1 MRKRNATD
9 FDDDLADR
17 RDSTPSGAFPPPDPS
32 ERGRLAE
39 EPTDI
44 PPRGWKD
51 ILLRTKAETKQ
62 DRVNLV
68 SAGVAFYALLA
79 AVPAL
84 VAVVSI
90 YGLVANP
97 STIDRQMNSWLGT
110 APREVREL
118 LRTQLQSITEN
129 ARTQA
134 GIGVVVGIVLALWS
148 ASSGMG
154 HLVDAINLAYDE
166 DDDRGFI
173 RSKGLALLFTLGAV
187 VFVLFAIGM
196 ITILPSVLADAGVGS
211 IGRLVVSIARW
222 VLLLFGMMAALAVLY
237 RYAPDRD
244 DARWR
249 WITPG
254 AVVATVLWII
264 ASALFA
270 FYTANF
276 AKYNQTYGSL
286 GVVVVV
292 MLWLFIT
299 AMCVLI
305 GAELNCEAERQTMR
319 DSTRGPERPMGE
331 REATAADTLGP
342 TSDEIRG
349 RDEREHARSGG

>member
-1 MRKRNATD
+1 MTQHSVTEHRS
-9 FDDDLADR
+9 DDQWDV
-17 RDSTPSGAFPPPDPS
+17 SFPPPDPNR
-32 ERGRLAE
+32 RGRLADD
-39 EPTDI
+39 PTEI
-44 PPRGWKD
+44 PARGWKD
-51 ILLRTKAETKQ
+51 ILRRTKSEVKE
-62 DRVNLV
+62 DRVSLM

-118 LRTQLQSITEN
+118 LRTQLQSITQN

-134 GIGVVVGIVLALWS
+134 GIGAVIGIVLALWS
-148 ASSGMG
+148 ASSGMSA
-154 HLVDAINLAYDE
+154 LIEATNVAYDE
-166 DDDRGFI
+166 EETRGFV
-173 RSKGLALLFTLGAV
+173 RTRGLALLMTLGAV
-187 VFVLFAIGM
+187 LFVLFAIGL
-196 ITILPSVLADAGVGS
+196 ISIVPSVLSNAGVGS
-211 IGRLVVSIARW
+211 AGRFVVSIGRW
-222 VLLLFGMMAALAVLY
+222 VLLLLGMLTALSVLY
-237 RYAPDRD
+237 RYGPDRR
-244 DARWR
+244 APKWR
-249 WITPG
+249 WISPG
-254 AVVATVLWII
+254 AVVATVLWMI

-276 AKYNQTYGSL
+276 AKYNQTYGAL

-305 GAELNCEAERQTMR
+305 GAELNSETEQQALV
-319 DSTRGPERPMGE
+319 
-331 REATAADTLGP
+331 DT
-342 TSDEIRG
+342 TDWV
-349 RDEREHARSGG
+349 DERGGSSGGSSDAGSSGP